1 MPHGEDRQTLAPA
14 IPGHAMDDCFV
25 RPFPNQP
32 LDQFSAISALDLVGL
47 VVLGRVHPLGIFL
60 VQRGA

>member
-1 MPHGEDRQTLAPA
+1 
-14 IPGHAMDDCFV
+14 MDDCFV

-32 LDQFSAISALDLVGL
+32 LDQFCAISALDLVSL